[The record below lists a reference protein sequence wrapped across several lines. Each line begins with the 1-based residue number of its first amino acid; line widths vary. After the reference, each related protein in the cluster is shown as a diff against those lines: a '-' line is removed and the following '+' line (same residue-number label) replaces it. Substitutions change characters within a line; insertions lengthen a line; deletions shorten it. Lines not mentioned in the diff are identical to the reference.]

1 MNCDEHDYIEI
12 ACTFKYR
19 VRLVLKSGAVIEGRA
34 LDTRRNAE
42 KEECILME
50 SAGIEQCVVQQEI
63 ARMVALTENPHFHA
77 VSFS

>member
-1 MNCDEHDYIEI
+1 DYIEI

-34 LDTRRNAE
+34 LDTRRNGE
-42 KEECILME
+42 REECILME
-50 SAGIEQCVVQQEI
+50 NAGIEQCVVQQEI

>member
-19 VRLVLKSGAVIEGRA
+19 IRLVLKSGEVIEGRA

-50 SAGIEQCVVQQEI
+50 NAGIEQCVVQQEI